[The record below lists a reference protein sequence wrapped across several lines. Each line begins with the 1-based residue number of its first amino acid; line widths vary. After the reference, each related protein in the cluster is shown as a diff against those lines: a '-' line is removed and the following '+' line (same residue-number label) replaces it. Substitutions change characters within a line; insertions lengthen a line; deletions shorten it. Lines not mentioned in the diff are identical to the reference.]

1 MGSIAT
7 QPPVEVPSCNRVEPG
22 SFPLTIASFPK
33 VAPPRSTDA
42 NSVATQWVESFNKTL
57 ASLELAGI
65 PELFLPE
72 SYWRDQLC
80 LSWDFHTLHGPEK
93 IVSLLSKSKNGSRIK
108 SLALDTSSKLRSPT
122 ASVLDA
128 DGHVH
133 TVQAFLKVDTDVG
146 RGAGLVRL
154 VQENGTWKVFTL
166 FTYLTEL
173 KGHEEAV
180 GKKRP
185 NGVEHGEHISR
196 KNWLDRRNA
205 EENFEDGQE
214 PTVLILGEFTLGSSL
229 DNHLV
234 IILADSN

>member
-7 QPPVEVPSCNRVEPG
+7 QTPVEVPSCNRVEPG

-33 VAPPRSTDA
+33 VAPPKSTDA
-42 NSVATQWVESFNKTL
+42 NSVATLWVESFNKTL
-57 ASLELAGI
+57 TSPKLAGI
-65 PELFLPE
+65 PDLFLQE

-80 LSWDFHTLHGPEK
+80 LSWDFHTLQGPEK
-93 IVSLLSKSKNGSRIK
+93 IVSLFSKSKNGSRIK

-128 DGHVH
+128 DGQVH
-133 TVQAFLKVDTDVG
+133 TVQAFLKIDTDVG

-185 NGVEHGEHISR
+185 NGVEHGEHLSR
-196 KNWLDRRNA
+196 KNWSDRRNA
-205 EENFEDGQE
+205 EEDFEDGQE
-214 PTVLILGEFTLGSSL
+214 PTVLILGEFT
-229 DNHLV
+229 
-234 IILADSN
+234 